1 MKEESSDEF
10 QNLRKILVER
20 LENSWKDLDEDVLEV
35 IDEILHQHG
44 KKKYLPIAQRESL
57 RNALFMSVRRMDI
70 LEELLEND
78 DVTEIMINGWNKIFI
93 EKDGKIEAFEKSFSS
108 PEKLEDV
115 IQQMASK
122 CNRVINM
129 LQPIVDARLA
139 GGERINA
146 DIAPVALD
154 GPVLTI
160 RKFPEKPITMERL
173 LKLESITE
181 DAAIFLEKLMKAG
194 YTILIGG
201 GTGSGKTTFLNALSE
216 YIPKDER
223 VITIEDNAELQIQG
237 IENLVRLEC
246 RPANIEKSQ
255 EITIGDLLRTCL
267 RMRPSRIIVGE
278 VRGKEAAELLQV
290 VNIGND
296 GSLSTIHANSC
307 QDMISRL
314 ETMVLM
320 GIDLPI
326 PVIRRQIV
334 SGFDIFIHL
343 GRMSDKSRKV
353 LEICEIKEISKEG
366 EVVLNPLFVRNRN
379 LEKRGQLYH
388 TEKLTKAGIIL

>member
-20 LENSWKDLDEDVLEV
+20 LENTWKDLDEDVLEV

-93 EKDGKIEAFEKSFSS
+93 EKDGKIKAFEKSFSS

-146 DIAPVALD
+146 VIAPVALD

-314 ETMVLM
+314 ETMVLI